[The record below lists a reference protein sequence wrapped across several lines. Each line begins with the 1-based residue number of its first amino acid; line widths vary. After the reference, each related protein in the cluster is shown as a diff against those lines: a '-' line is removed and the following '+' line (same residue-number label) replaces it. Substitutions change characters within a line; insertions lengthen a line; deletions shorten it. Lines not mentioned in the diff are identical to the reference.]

1 MADQKPVLIAGAG
14 PAGMITALGLAR
26 RGVRV
31 QVFEVDAD
39 LPETRRATT
48 FHPPTL
54 DMLDELGLVEDV
66 IRLGQKAPTWQF
78 RDRETGCVAEFD
90 VSMLADVSG
99 HPYRVQCEQFHL
111 TRLIRD
117 RLQEYPNAEVSFEA
131 RVTGFDQDDDGV
143 TIRIENRDGPQ
154 TYGGSFLV
162 GADGGRSIIRGA
174 LPVEFEGFTYDE
186 RIVQAGTPF
195 DYSNALPD
203 VGLINY
209 ISDPHEWCV
218 LLALPGYWRVG
229 FPMREGEKEEDAL
242 TDESLQAR
250 LHRFFPKSGDYELV
264 HRNTWRVHQRVA
276 SNFRHGRVVL
286 AGDAAHVNSPQG
298 GMGMN
303 SGIHDGVNL
312 AEKLAAVWKHEAG
325 IELLDR
331 YARQRR
337 HVAVEDVRVQTM
349 RNAKLMNERDLTV
362 RAKTLDEMRAT
373 AADPARARQFLLNS
387 SMIAGL
393 RAAAEIE

>member
-1 MADQKPVLIAGAG
+1 MPEQQPVLIAGAG

-26 RGVRV
+26 RGVPV
-31 QVFEVDAD
+31 KVFEVDAD

-54 DMLDELGLVEDV
+54 DMLDELGLVDDV

-99 HPYRVQCEQFHL
+99 HPYRIQCEQFHL

-117 RLQEYPNAEVSFEA
+117 RLAELPNADVFFKA
-131 RVTGFDQDDDGV
+131 RVTEFAQSADGV
-143 TIRIENRDGPQ
+143 TIGIEDADGPQ
-154 TYGGSFLV
+154 TCSGSFLV
-162 GADGGRSIIRGA
+162 GADGGRSVIRA
-174 LPVEFEGFTYDE
+174 TLPVEFEGFTYDE
-186 RIVQAGTPF
+186 RIVQAGTTF
-195 DYSNALPD
+195 DYASALPD

-209 ISDPHEWCV
+209 ISDPQEWCV

-229 FPMREGEKEEDAL
+229 FPMREGETEEDAL
-242 TDESLQAR
+242 TNTSIQAR
-250 LHRFFPKSGDYELV
+250 LQRFFPKSGDYELV

-276 SNFRHGRVVL
+276 SNFRHGRVLL

-303 SGIHDGVNL
+303 SGIHDGINL
-312 AEKLAAVWKHEAG
+312 AEKLAAVWKGEADA
-325 IELLDR
+325 ELLDR
-331 YARQRR
+331 YVRQRR

-349 RNAKLMNERDLTV
+349 RNAKLMNERDLTL
-362 RAKTLDEMRAT
+362 RAKALDDMRAT
-373 AADPARARQFLLNS
+373 AADPKRARQFLLNS